1 MLFNATLAKTFGE
14 NQIAVSALNLTNQ
27 FDDRF
32 TLPGAG
38 VPYPTPSGLAPTDAF
53 SLQGRSLSVTITH
66 RL

>member
-1 MLFNATLAKTFGE
+1 MTKRFHFDSPTETYRADA
-14 NQIAVSALNLTNQ
+14 AVVWC

-32 TLPGAG
+32 TLPTAG

-53 SLQGRSLSVTITH
+53 SLQGRSVSVTITQ